1 MVEET
6 PWPRCDLG
14 ALDGIVGT
22 LPGKLDGEGGAH
34 TLMLQGS
41 VLGSAY
47 QKVPRHSSGSWPQ
60 TCKSTS
66 RREHVIRTK

>member
-1 MVEET
+1 
-6 PWPRCDLG
+6 
-14 ALDGIVGT
+14 
-22 LPGKLDGEGGAH
+22 
-34 TLMLQGS
+34 MLQGS